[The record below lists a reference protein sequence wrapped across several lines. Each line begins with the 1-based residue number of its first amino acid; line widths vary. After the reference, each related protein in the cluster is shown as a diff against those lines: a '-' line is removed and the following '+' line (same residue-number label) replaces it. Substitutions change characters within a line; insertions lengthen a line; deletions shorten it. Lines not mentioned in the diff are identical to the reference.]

1 MSKKPSMK
9 KELIP
14 VLFLTIVV
22 CIAVIALTLTNDATN
37 KQIEDGKVSA
47 TVALLSEL
55 FPEMTDYSYDDAT
68 AIYIIKQNSDVIGY
82 SYSISGNGYGGAIDI
97 LVGVQKTDLSD
108 GNIILQGIS
117 IISQKET
124 PGLGTKILEDTFLTQ
139 FQDLNSDDIALS
151 QNGGQ
156 IDAITG
162 ATISSSAVTD
172 AVSQSI
178 ADKIE
183 DLRQL
188 NSEVS

>member
-1 MSKKPSMK
+1 MK

>member
-1 MSKKPSMK
+1 MSKKPSIK
-9 KELIP
+9 KELVP

-22 CIAVIALTLTNDATN
+22 CIAVIALTLTNDATHEP
-37 KQIEDGKVSA
+37 IEDGKASA

-55 FPEMTDYSYDDAT
+55 FPEMTDFTLDDAT
-68 AIYIIKQNSDVIGY
+68 SIYIIKQDSDVIGY
-82 SYSISGNGYGGAIDI
+82 SYSTSGNGYGGAIDI
-97 LVGVQKTDLSD
+97 LVGFTKTDFTE

-117 IISQKET
+117 IIKQAET
-124 PGLGTKILEDTFLTQ
+124 PGLGTKILEDPFLTQ
-139 FQDLNSDDIALS
+139 FQGLNTDDIALS

-178 ADKIE
+178 AEKID

>member
-47 TVALLSEL
+47 TVSLLSEL
-55 FPEMTDYSYDDAT
+55 FPEMTEYSYDDAT
-68 AIYIIKQNSDVIGY
+68 AIYIIKQNSEVIGY
-82 SYSISGNGYGGAIDI
+82 SYSTSGNGYGGAIDI

-108 GNIILQGIS
+108 GNVILQGIS

-124 PGLGTKILEDTFLTQ
+124 PGLGTKILEDPFLTQ
-139 FQDLNSDDIALS
+139 FQDLNSDDLALS

-178 ADKIE
+178 TDKID